1 MSYQEALK
9 VAGTRADFNRMM
21 LGFDIV
27 GTVLVS
33 LFLIGLGVF
42 ICLLIRE
49 ARRPPDGGRED
60 EPITL
65 HSFGSDHYRPTIT
78 GEVEESHG
86 TVWVRMGPPEE
97 TRR

>member
-1 MSYQEALK
+1 MTYQEALE
-9 VAGTRADFNRMM
+9 VAGTRAEFERMM
-21 LGFDIV
+21 LGYDIV
-27 GTVLVS
+27 GTVLVT

-42 ICLLIRE
+42 ILLLIRE
-49 ARRPPDGGRED
+49 ARRPPDPGHED

-65 HSFGSDHYRPTIT
+65 HTFGSDHYRPTIT

-86 TVWVRMGPPEE
+86 TVWVKMGPPEE

>member
-1 MSYQEALK
+1 MTYREALK
-9 VAGTRADFNRMM
+9 VAGTRAEFEQMM
-21 LGFDIV
+21 LGYDIV

-42 ICLLIRE
+42 IMLLIRE
-49 ARRPPDGGRED
+49 ARRPPDPGHD
-60 EPITL
+60 EPIVL
-65 HSFGSDHYRPTIT
+65 HTFGSDHYRPTIT

>member
-1 MSYQEALK
+1 MTYREALE
-9 VAGTRADFNRMM
+9 VAGTRAEFERMM
-21 LGFDIV
+21 LGYDIV
-27 GTVLVS
+27 GIALVS

-42 ICLLIRE
+42 IFLLIRE
-49 ARRPPDGGRED
+49 ARRQQDQGHED
-60 EPITL
+60 EPIML

-97 TRR
+97 K

>member
-1 MSYQEALK
+1 MTYREALE
-9 VAGTRADFNRMM
+9 VAGTRAEYERMM

-42 ICLLIRE
+42 IFLLIRE
-49 ARRPPDGGRED
+49 ARRPPDPGHD
-60 EPITL
+60 EPIVL
-65 HSFGSDHYRPTIT
+65 HTFGSDHYRPTIT

-86 TVWVRMGPPEE
+86 TVWVKMGPPEE
-97 TRR
+97 K

>member
-1 MSYQEALK
+1 MTYREALE
-9 VAGTRADFNRMM
+9 VAGTRAEFEKMM

-27 GTVLVS
+27 GTVLVT

-42 ICLLIRE
+42 IVLLITE
-49 ARRPPDGGRED
+49 ARRPPEPVHED

-65 HSFGSDHYRPTIT
+65 HTFGSEHYRPTIT